1 MYLPGIKWCEAMF
14 DRTYIRPPNTQVT
27 SVVQMS
33 LSVTMASASSTTVA
47 AITTPTAATEVT
59 RPAVVVL
66 LINFLA
72 LIRNASPLKSCVMV
86 NRTVKVVWTKSPV
99 VSVYRPED

>member
-1 MYLPGIKWCEAMF
+1 MF
-14 DRTYIRPPNTQVT
+14 DRTDIRPPNTQVT

-33 LSVTMASASSTTVA
+33 LSVTMASVSRTMVA

-66 LINFLA
+66 LINCLA
-72 LIRNASPLKSCVMV
+72 LIRNVFPLKSCVMV
-86 NRTVKVVWTKSPV
+86 NRTVMVVWMKSRV

>member
-1 MYLPGIKWCEAMF
+1 MF
-14 DRTYIRPPNTQVT
+14 DRNYICPPNTQVT

-33 LSVTMASASSTTVA
+33 LSVTMASASSTTLA
-47 AITTPTAATEVT
+47 AITTSTAATKVT

-72 LIRNASPLKSCVMV
+72 LIRHASPLKSCVMV
-86 NRTVKVVWTKSPV
+86 NRTVTVVWMKSPV

>member
-1 MYLPGIKWCEAMF
+1 
-14 DRTYIRPPNTQVT
+14 
-27 SVVQMS
+27 
-33 LSVTMASASSTTVA
+33 MASASSTTFA
-47 AITTPTAATEVT
+47 AITTPNAATEVT

-72 LIRNASPLKSCVMV
+72 LIRTVSPLKSCVMV

-99 VSVYRPED
+99 VSVYKPEG

>member
-1 MYLPGIKWCEAMF
+1 MSN
-14 DRTYIRPPNTQVT
+14 RTDICPPNTQVT

-33 LSVTMASASSTTVA
+33 LSVTMASASSTTLA
-47 AITTPTAATEVT
+47 AITTPTAATEVM

-66 LINFLA
+66 LISFLA
-72 LIRNASPLKSCVMV
+72 PIRNASPLKSCVMV

>member
-1 MYLPGIKWCEAMF
+1 MF
-14 DRTYIRPPNTQVT
+14 DRTDIYPPNTQVT

-33 LSVTMASASSTTVA
+33 LSVTMASASSTTLA
-47 AITTPTAATEVT
+47 AITTPTVATEVM

-66 LINFLA
+66 LISFLA

-86 NRTVKVVWTKSPV
+86 NRTVTVVWTKSPV
-99 VSVYRPED
+99 VSVFKPED